1 MESVVRW
8 NWIREIQMG
17 FSASNSQSSDGGK
30 VVRTGS
36 RTDEESGASGRQ
48 WMTETNSVNTCR
60 PNDGPRRVE
69 ARMLV
74 RLAPGSLDSK
84 ALGPRSMRPKAQ
96 RPK

>member
-8 NWIREIQMG
+8 DWNREIQMG

-30 VVRTGS
+30 VVSSGS
-36 RTDEESGASGRQ
+36 RTDEESGASWRQ
-48 WMTETNSVNTCR
+48 WMTETNSVDTCR

-74 RLAPGSLDSK
+74 RLALG
-84 ALGPRSMRPKAQ
+84 GPRLEGARAPIDAAQ
-96 RPK
+96 GRKGP